1 MPFIN
6 LKLRVCL
13 ERARRLADDG
23 MQLSTSL
30 GNSQNKL
37 VGLQGEA
44 PKLMQ
49 SLDEIQ
55 RKVGSNRLEVAR
67 LLIDLEKE
75 R

>member
-1 MPFIN
+1 M
-6 LKLRVCL
+6 KLRVLL
-13 ERARRLADDG
+13 EREKRLAKDG
-23 MQLSTSL
+23 MQLSMSL
-30 GNSQNKL
+30 GNSRSKL

-49 SLDEIQ
+49 SMDEIQ
-55 RKVGSNRLEVAR
+55 GKVGSNRLEIAG

>member
-1 MPFIN
+1 

-13 ERARRLADDG
+13 ERGRRLADDG